1 MGKFVFRLQALLNVK
16 LQIENS
22 LKNELGKAIQELEY
36 HKRLL
41 RDIEQEKEEYCEG
54 ISKKSQ
60 QGICISE
67 LREYNTYLVFLG
79 DRIKLKKEDIKAA
92 QNNVDIYR
100 EKLIKVVQER
110 KMLEKLK
117 EKKYEL
123 FLMEQNKEDQKR
135 IDELVSFNYNAT

>member
-16 LQIENS
+16 VQIESS
-22 LKNELGKAIQELEY
+22 LKNELGKAIQELERQ
-36 HKRLL
+36 KGLL
-41 RDIEQEKEEYCEG
+41 KHIEQEKEEYSEG
-54 ISKKSQ
+54 ISKKSS
-60 QGICISE
+60 QGVCVAE
-67 LREYNTYLVFLG
+67 LREYNSYLFFLR

-92 QNNVDIYR
+92 QINVDIHR

-123 FLMEQNKEDQKR
+123 FLSEQNKEDQKR
-135 IDELVSFNYNAT
+135 IDELVSFNYNTT

>member
-16 LQIENS
+16 IQMESS

-60 QGICISE
+60 QGISIAE
-67 LREYNTYLVFLG
+67 LREYNSYLFFLG

-92 QNNVDIYR
+92 QNNVDIHR
-100 EKLIKVVQER
+100 VKLIKVMQER